1 MATAERNQQPD
12 PPDRTR
18 AALVEAAA
26 SRAQATAYDLHRQRV
41 RHRIGA
47 PARAS
52 RGLAGW
58 LALALLVLG
67 LLLIPVHPVPSIATL
82 TLAAGLWLTGTTRLE
97 AGRRA
102 LAAADAEAQR
112 SWRGTHQGSD
122 PAAASAPADSPNVTS
137 PPTQP

>member
-1 MATAERNQQPD
+1 MATAARNQQPD

-41 RHRIGA
+41 RQRIGA

-52 RGLAGW
+52 RGPAGW
-58 LALALLVLG
+58 LALALLALG

-82 TLAAGLWLTGTTRLE
+82 TLAAGLWLAGTTQLE

-102 LAAADAEAQR
+102 LAAADAEAQG
-112 SWRGTHQGSD
+112 SWRGPHQGPG
-122 PAAASAPADSPNVTS
+122 PAGTATTEGSPSDSPPS
-137 PPTQP
+137 TQP